1 MELLYGLMGGG
12 AALGMVGIV
21 HLARKYGPAISAWW
35 NKEKV
40 VAVSLEAR
48 FATFEARVKAIEAKV
63 GL

>member
-21 HLARKYGPAISAWW
+21 HLVNKYGPAVSAWW
-35 NKEKV
+35 NKEKA
-40 VAVSLEAR
+40 VAVTLEAR
-48 FATFEARVKAIEAKV
+48 FAAFEARVKALEAKV